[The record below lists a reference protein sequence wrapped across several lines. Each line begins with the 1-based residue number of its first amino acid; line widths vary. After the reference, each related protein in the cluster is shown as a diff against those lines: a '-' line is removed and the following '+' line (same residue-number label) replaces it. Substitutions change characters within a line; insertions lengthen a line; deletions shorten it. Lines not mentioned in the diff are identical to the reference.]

1 MFVKY
6 EHNWKHNHCH
16 RYVRILKQKL
26 HLLYSAKVL
35 VQVPQT
41 QMRIL
46 GSGK

>member
-6 EHNWKHNHCH
+6 EHNWEHNHLH

-26 HLLYSAKVL
+26 HLLYSTKVL

-41 QMRIL
+41 QMRRL

>member
-6 EHNWKHNHCH
+6 EHNWKHNYCH

-26 HLLYSAKVL
+26 HLLYSTKVL

-41 QMRIL
+41 QIGIL
-46 GSGK
+46 GSGG